1 MSELNHRSERPS
13 EAKVLLAAI
22 VGHTFWGFSFMASRV
37 ALDVANMF
45 VLLSHRFILAFFVMS
60 LMIVFKLVKIDLK
73 GKSFLP
79 LIVLGLMEPVVYF
92 FGELIGIEHSNT
104 IFSGVMIAMIPI
116 VSTLAAAPILK
127 EMPSVGQLIFGAISV
142 AGVIGIGLM
151 SKGSGQLEF
160 IGVIALAIAVIAA
173 VAYTLLARGLSKEF
187 SPFERTY
194 SMMGMGALV
203 FSICAIVYCRGDAKT
218 YIEPLFNLN
227 YDLAILFLGLCC
239 SVGSY
244 FMSSYA
250 LTHMTVAKETVFANL
265 TTAVSVFA
273 GAFFLH
279 EPFSIMGVIFC
290 IMILVGIY
298 GVQRESKESK

>member
-1 MSELNHRSERPS
+1 MDNLNQKPNTPS

-22 VGHTFWGFSFMASRV
+22 IGHTFWGFSFMASRV

-60 LMIVFKLVKIDLK
+60 LMILFRIVKVDLK
-73 GKSFLP
+73 GKSVLP
-79 LIVLGLMEPVVYF
+79 LILLGLMEPVVYF
-92 FGELIGIEHSNT
+92 FGELHGIEHSNT

-127 EMPSVGQLIFGAISV
+127 ERPTIGQIVFGSISV

-151 SKGSGQLEF
+151 SKSSGALEL
-160 IGVIALAIAVIAA
+160 IGVIALTIAVLAA
-173 VAYTLLARGLSKEF
+173 VVYTLLARGLSGEF
-187 SPFERTY
+187 SAFERTY
-194 SMMGMGALV
+194 FMMGMGAFV
-203 FSICAIVYCRGDAKT
+203 FSICAAFYCRGNASL
-218 YIEPLFNLN
+218 YIEPLSDTN
-227 YDLAILFLGLCC
+227 YILAILFLGLCC

-250 LTHMTVAKETVFANL
+250 LTYMTVAKETVFANL

-273 GAFFLH
+273 GAVFLH
-279 EPFSIMGVIFC
+279 EPFSLMGIVFC

-298 GVQRESKESK
+298 GVQMEAKES